1 MVYFYLEFFISLFQK
16 NPIETNDL
24 FIAPI
29 DISDHTIPNGNSIM
43 LSNFSRLGY
52 LQIGKE
58 LSESLNGY
66 LNIFKNHM
74 LSSLKSI
81 DIFNQTNS
89 GIKCTED
96 GCDL

>member
-1 MVYFYLEFFISLFQK
+1 
-16 NPIETNDL
+16 
-24 FIAPI
+24 
-29 DISDHTIPNGNSIM
+29 M
-43 LSNFSRLGY
+43 LNNLSRLGY
-52 LQIGKE
+52 LEIGKE

-89 GIKCTED
+89 GKKCTED